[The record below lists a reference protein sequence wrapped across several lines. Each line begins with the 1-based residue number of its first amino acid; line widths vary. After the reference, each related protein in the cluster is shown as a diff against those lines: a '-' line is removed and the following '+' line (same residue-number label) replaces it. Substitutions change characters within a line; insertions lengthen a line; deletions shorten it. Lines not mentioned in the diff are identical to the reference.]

1 MKKKSVR
8 RRHVSRGKLWGS
20 GINPKYFHVSQLKF
34 YAYLVPIAGVMALPI
49 LYIVM
54 TAFKPASEL
63 YAFPPRFFVR
73 NPTLENFVNL
83 FQVASDSSVPASR
96 YLLNS
101 IIVSVIVVLA
111 TLLMTASTAYV
122 LSKKNFRGKN
132 LLLEINNTALMFVP
146 IAVAI
151 PRYFVIIFLGLK
163 NNFFANIIPL
173 LAMPVGL
180 FLVKQFIDQIPGSL
194 VEAAVIDGANDF
206 QILWKIIIPLIRPAL
221 STIAILA
228 FQSAWTATEASVQ
241 YIESNNLKTFS
252 FYVSTLANST
262 GNTVA
267 GQGIAAAGTL
277 LIFAPSLILFIIMQS
292 KVMDTMVHSGIK

>member
-1 MKKKSVR
+1 MKKRKVNAR
-8 RRHVSRGKLWGS
+8 ARAKLWGS
-20 GINPKYFHVSQLKF
+20 GINPKYFHRSQLKF
-34 YAYLVPIAGVMALPI
+34 YAYLIPIAIIMALPI

-63 YAFPPRFFVR
+63 FAYPPRFFVR
-73 NPTLENFVNL
+73 NPTLDNFMNL
-83 FQVASDSSVPASR
+83 FQVASDTSVPASR
-96 YLLNS
+96 YLVNS
-101 IIVSVIVVLA
+101 ILVTLIVVVA
-111 TLLMTASTAYV
+111 TILMTAATAFV
-122 LSKKNFRGKN
+122 LSKKRFRGKN

-151 PRYFVIIFLGLK
+151 PRYFIIIFFGLK
-163 NNFFANIIPL
+163 NSFWANVIPL

-180 FLVKQFIDQIPGSL
+180 FLVKQFVDQLPNAL

-206 QILWKIIIPLIRPAL
+206 TILFKTVIPLIRPAL
-221 STIAILA
+221 ATIAILA

-241 YIESNNLKTFS
+241 YIESNNLKTFAY
-252 FYVSTLANST
+252 YVSTLSNAT

-267 GQGIAAAGTL
+267 GQGIAAAGAL
-277 LIFAPSLILFIIMQS
+277 LVFLPSLVLFIIMQS

>member
-1 MKKKSVR
+1 MKKRKVNAR
-8 RRHVSRGKLWGS
+8 ARAKLWGS
-20 GINPKYFHVSQLKF
+20 GINPKYFHRSQLKF
-34 YAYLVPIAGVMALPI
+34 YAYLIPIAIIMALPI

-63 YAFPPRFFVR
+63 FAYPPRFFVR
-73 NPTLENFVNL
+73 NPTLDNFMNL
-83 FQVASDSSVPASR
+83 FQVASDTSVPASR
-96 YLLNS
+96 YLVNS
-101 IIVSVIVVLA
+101 ILVTLIVVVA
-111 TLLMTASTAYV
+111 TILMTAATAFV
-122 LSKKNFRGKN
+122 LSKKRFRGKN

-151 PRYFVIIFLGLK
+151 PRYFIIIFFGLK
-163 NNFFANIIPL
+163 NSFWANVIPL

-180 FLVKQFIDQIPGSL
+180 FLVKQFVDQLPNAL

-206 QILWKIIIPLIRPAL
+206 TILFKIVIPLIRPAL
-221 STIAILA
+221 ATIAILA

-241 YIESNNLKTFS
+241 YIESNNLKTFAY
-252 FYVSTLANST
+252 YVSTLSNAT

-267 GQGIAAAGTL
+267 GQGIAAAGAL
-277 LIFAPSLILFIIMQS
+277 LVFLPSLVLFIIMQS

>member
-1 MKKKSVR
+1 MRKSKVN
-8 RRHVSRGKLWGS
+8 SRARAKLWGS
-20 GINPKYFHVSQLKF
+20 GINPKYFHRSQLKF
-34 YAYLVPIAGVMALPI
+34 YAYLVPIAIVMALPI

-63 YAFPPRFFVR
+63 FAYPPRFFVR
-73 NPTLENFVNL
+73 NPTLDNFMNL
-83 FQVASDSSVPASR
+83 FQVASDTSVPASR
-96 YLLNS
+96 YLVNS
-101 IIVSVIVVLA
+101 ILVTLIVVVA
-111 TLLMTASTAYV
+111 TILMTAATAFV
-122 LSKKNFRGKN
+122 LSKKRFRGKK

-151 PRYFVIIFLGLK
+151 PRYFIIIFFGLK
-163 NNFFANIIPL
+163 NSFWANVIPL

-180 FLVKQFIDQIPGSL
+180 FLVKQFVDQLPNAL

-206 QILWKIIIPLIRPAL
+206 TILFKIVIPLIKPAL
-221 STIAILA
+221 ATIAILA

-241 YIESNNLKTFS
+241 YIESNNLKTFAY
-252 FYVSTLANST
+252 YVSTLSNAT

-267 GQGIAAAGTL
+267 GQGIAAAGAL
-277 LIFAPSLILFIIMQS
+277 LVFLPSLILFIIMQS

>member
-1 MKKKSVR
+1 MKKRKVNAR
-8 RRHVSRGKLWGS
+8 ARAKLWGS
-20 GINPKYFHVSQLKF
+20 GINPKYFHRSQLKF
-34 YAYLVPIAGVMALPI
+34 YAYLIPIAIVMALPI

-63 YAFPPRFFVR
+63 FAYPPRFFVR
-73 NPTLENFVNL
+73 NPTLDNFMNL
-83 FQVASDSSVPASR
+83 FQVALDTSVPASR
-96 YLLNS
+96 YLVNS
-101 IIVSVIVVLA
+101 ILVTLIVVVA
-111 TLLMTASTAYV
+111 TILMTAATAFV
-122 LSKKNFRGKN
+122 LSKKRFRGKN

-151 PRYFVIIFLGLK
+151 PRYFIIIFFGLK
-163 NNFFANIIPL
+163 NSFWANVIPL

-180 FLVKQFIDQIPGSL
+180 FLVKQFVDQLPNAL

-206 QILWKIIIPLIRPAL
+206 TILFKIVIPLIRPAL
-221 STIAILA
+221 ATIAILA

-241 YIESNNLKTFS
+241 YIESNNLKTFAY
-252 FYVSTLANST
+252 YVSTLSNAT

-267 GQGIAAAGTL
+267 GQGIAAAGAL
-277 LIFAPSLILFIIMQS
+277 LVFLPSLILFIIMQS

>member
-1 MKKKSVR
+1 MKKRKVNAR
-8 RRHVSRGKLWGS
+8 ARAKLWGS
-20 GINPKYFHVSQLKF
+20 GINPKYFHRSQLKF
-34 YAYLVPIAGVMALPI
+34 YAYLIPIAIVMALPI

-63 YAFPPRFFVR
+63 FAYPPRFFVR
-73 NPTLENFVNL
+73 NPTLDNFMNL
-83 FQVASDSSVPASR
+83 FQVASDTSVPASR
-96 YLLNS
+96 YLVNS
-101 IIVSVIVVLA
+101 ILVTLIVVVA
-111 TLLMTASTAYV
+111 TILMTAATAFV
-122 LSKKNFRGKN
+122 LSKKRFRGKN

-151 PRYFVIIFLGLK
+151 PRYFIIIFFGLK
-163 NNFFANIIPL
+163 NSFWANVIPL

-180 FLVKQFIDQIPGSL
+180 FLVKQFVDQLPNAL

-206 QILWKIIIPLIRPAL
+206 TILFKIVIPLIKPAL
-221 STIAILA
+221 ATIAILA

-241 YIESNNLKTFS
+241 YIESNNLKTFAY
-252 FYVSTLANST
+252 YVSTLSNAT

-267 GQGIAAAGTL
+267 GQGIAAAGAL
-277 LIFAPSLILFIIMQS
+277 LVFLPSLILFIIMQS

>member
-1 MKKKSVR
+1 MKKSKVN
-8 RRHVSRGKLWGS
+8 SRARAKLWGS
-20 GINPKYFHVSQLKF
+20 GINPKYFHRSQLKF
-34 YAYLVPIAGVMALPI
+34 YAYLVPIAIIMALPI

-63 YAFPPRFFVR
+63 FAYPPRFFVR
-73 NPTLENFVNL
+73 NPTLDNFMNL
-83 FQVASDSSVPASR
+83 FQVASDTSVPASR
-96 YLLNS
+96 YLVNS
-101 IIVSVIVVLA
+101 ILVTLIVVVA
-111 TLLMTASTAYV
+111 TILMTAATAFV
-122 LSKKNFRGKN
+122 LSKKRFRGKN

-151 PRYFVIIFLGLK
+151 PRYFIIIFFGLK
-163 NNFFANIIPL
+163 NSFWANVIPL

-180 FLVKQFIDQIPGSL
+180 FLVKQFVDQLPNAL

-206 QILWKIIIPLIRPAL
+206 TILFKIVIPLIRPAL
-221 STIAILA
+221 ATIAILA

-241 YIESNNLKTFS
+241 YIESNNLKTFAY
-252 FYVSTLANST
+252 YVSTLSNAT

-267 GQGIAAAGTL
+267 GQGIAAAGAL
-277 LIFAPSLILFIIMQS
+277 LVFLPSLILFIIMQS

>member
-1 MKKKSVR
+1 MKKRKVNAR
-8 RRHVSRGKLWGS
+8 ARAKLWGS
-20 GINPKYFHVSQLKF
+20 GINPKYFHRSQLKF
-34 YAYLVPIAGVMALPI
+34 YAYLVPIAIVMALPI

-63 YAFPPRFFVR
+63 FAYPPRFFVR
-73 NPTLENFVNL
+73 NPTLDNFMNL
-83 FQVASDSSVPASR
+83 FQVASDTSVPASR
-96 YLLNS
+96 YLVNS
-101 IIVSVIVVLA
+101 ILVTLIVVVA
-111 TLLMTASTAYV
+111 TILMTAATAFV
-122 LSKKNFRGKN
+122 LSKKRFRGKN

-151 PRYFVIIFLGLK
+151 PRYFIIIFFGLK
-163 NNFFANIIPL
+163 NSFWANVIPL

-180 FLVKQFIDQIPGSL
+180 FLVKQFVDQLPNAL

-206 QILWKIIIPLIRPAL
+206 TILFKIVIPLIRPAL
-221 STIAILA
+221 ATIAILA

-241 YIESNNLKTFS
+241 YIESNNLKTFAY
-252 FYVSTLANST
+252 YVSTLSNAT

-267 GQGIAAAGTL
+267 GQGIAAAGAL
-277 LIFAPSLILFIIMQS
+277 LVFLPSLVLFIIMQS

>member
-1 MKKKSVR
+1 MKKRKVNAR
-8 RRHVSRGKLWGS
+8 ARAKLWGS
-20 GINPKYFHVSQLKF
+20 GINPKYFHRSQLKF
-34 YAYLVPIAGVMALPI
+34 YAYLIPIAIVMALPI

-63 YAFPPRFFVR
+63 FAYPPRFFVR
-73 NPTLENFVNL
+73 NPTLDNFMNL
-83 FQVASDSSVPASR
+83 FQVASDTSVPASR
-96 YLLNS
+96 YLVNS
-101 IIVSVIVVLA
+101 ILVTLIVVIA
-111 TLLMTASTAYV
+111 TILMTAATAFV
-122 LSKKNFRGKN
+122 LSKKRFRGKN

-151 PRYFVIIFLGLK
+151 PRYFIIIFFGLK
-163 NNFFANIIPL
+163 NSFWANVIPL

-180 FLVKQFIDQIPGSL
+180 FLVKQFVDQLPNAL

-206 QILWKIIIPLIRPAL
+206 TILFKIVIPLIKPAL
-221 STIAILA
+221 ATIAILA

-241 YIESNNLKTFS
+241 YIESNNLKTFAY
-252 FYVSTLANST
+252 YVSTLSNAT

-267 GQGIAAAGTL
+267 GQGIAAAGAL
-277 LIFAPSLILFIIMQS
+277 LVFLPSLILFIIMQS

>member
-1 MKKKSVR
+1 MKKRKVNAR
-8 RRHVSRGKLWGS
+8 ARAKLWGS
-20 GINPKYFHVSQLKF
+20 GINPKYFHRSQLKF
-34 YAYLVPIAGVMALPI
+34 YAYLIPIAIVMALPI

-63 YAFPPRFFVR
+63 FAYPPRFFVR
-73 NPTLENFVNL
+73 NPTLDNFMNL
-83 FQVASDSSVPASR
+83 FQVASDTSVPASR
-96 YLLNS
+96 YLVNS
-101 IIVSVIVVLA
+101 ILVTLIVVVA
-111 TLLMTASTAYV
+111 TILMTAATAFV
-122 LSKKNFRGKN
+122 LSKKRFRGKN

-151 PRYFVIIFLGLK
+151 PRYFIIIFFGLK
-163 NNFFANIIPL
+163 NSFWANVIPL

-180 FLVKQFIDQIPGSL
+180 FLVKQFVDQLPNAL

-206 QILWKIIIPLIRPAL
+206 TILFKIVIPLIRPAL
-221 STIAILA
+221 ATIAILA

-241 YIESNNLKTFS
+241 YIESNNLKTFAY
-252 FYVSTLANST
+252 YVSTLSNAT

-267 GQGIAAAGTL
+267 GQGIAAAGAL
-277 LIFAPSLILFIIMQS
+277 LVFLPSLILFIIMQS

>member
-1 MKKKSVR
+1 MKKRKVNAR
-8 RRHVSRGKLWGS
+8 ARAKLWGS
-20 GINPKYFHVSQLKF
+20 GINPKYFHRSQLKF
-34 YAYLVPIAGVMALPI
+34 YAYLIPIAIVMALPI

-63 YAFPPRFFVR
+63 FAYPPRFFVR
-73 NPTLENFVNL
+73 NPTLDNFMNL
-83 FQVASDSSVPASR
+83 FQVASDTSVPASR
-96 YLLNS
+96 YLVNS
-101 IIVSVIVVLA
+101 ILVTLIVVVA
-111 TLLMTASTAYV
+111 TILMTAATAFV
-122 LSKKNFRGKN
+122 LSKKRFRGKN

-151 PRYFVIIFLGLK
+151 PRYFIIIFFGLK
-163 NNFFANIIPL
+163 NSFWANVIPL

-180 FLVKQFIDQIPGSL
+180 FLVKQFVDQLPNAL

-206 QILWKIIIPLIRPAL
+206 TILFKIVIPLIRPAL
-221 STIAILA
+221 ATIAILA

-241 YIESNNLKTFS
+241 YIESNNLKTFAY
-252 FYVSTLANST
+252 YVSTLSNAT

-267 GQGIAAAGTL
+267 GQGIAAAGAL
-277 LIFAPSLILFIIMQS
+277 LVFLPSLVLFIIMQS

>member
-1 MKKKSVR
+1 MKKRKVNAR
-8 RRHVSRGKLWGS
+8 ARAKLWGS
-20 GINPKYFHVSQLKF
+20 GINPKYFHRSQLKF
-34 YAYLVPIAGVMALPI
+34 YAYLIPVAIVMALPI

-63 YAFPPRFFVR
+63 FAYPPRFFVR
-73 NPTLENFVNL
+73 NPTLDNFMNL
-83 FQVASDSSVPASR
+83 FQVASDTSVPASR
-96 YLLNS
+96 YLVNS
-101 IIVSVIVVLA
+101 ILVTLIVVVA
-111 TLLMTASTAYV
+111 TILMTAATAYI
-122 LSKKNFRGKN
+122 LSKKRFRGKK
-132 LLLEINNTALMFVP
+132 LLLEVNNTALMFVP

-151 PRYFVIIFLGLK
+151 PRYFIIIFLGLK
-163 NNFFANIIPL
+163 NNFWANVIPL

-180 FLVKQFIDQIPGSL
+180 FLVKQFVDQLPNAL

-206 QILWKIIIPLIRPAL
+206 TILFRIVIPLIKPAL

-241 YIESNNLKTFS
+241 YIESNNLKTFAY
-252 FYVSTLANST
+252 YVSTLSNAT

-267 GQGIAAAGTL
+267 GQGIAAAGAL
-277 LIFAPSLILFIIMQS
+277 LVFLPSLVLFIIMQS